1 MKYQAIA
8 VFCGSKSGNLPIY
21 ETHAQKLGTLLAAHG
36 ITLVY
41 GGGSKGLMG
50 ALADAAMAGGGQV
63 IGVIPELLLQWE
75 HQHEGIT
82 ELIVVPDMHTRKRQ
96 MYERCDAAVVLPGGY
111 GTLDELFE
119 MLTWNTLNIH
129 SKQIYL
135 LNSGGYY
142 EHLKAHIDHMYQSG
156 FLYEHPM
163 QRIHIV
169 EEPEMIFTS

>member
-1 MKYQAIA
+1 MKYQSIA
-8 VFCGSKSGNLPIY
+8 VFCGSKGGSLPIY
-21 ETHAQKLGTLLAAHG
+21 ETHAQKLGTLLATHG
-36 ITLVY
+36 VTLVY

-50 ALADAAMAGGGQV
+50 TLADAAMAGGGQV
-63 IGVIPELLLQWE
+63 IGVIPEILLAWE

-82 ELIVVPDMHTRKRQ
+82 ELIVVPDMHTRKRK

-129 SKQIYL
+129 SKHIYL
-135 LNSGGYY
+135 LNSSGYY
-142 EHLKAHIDHMYQSG
+142 EHLKAHIDHMHQSD

-163 QRIHIV
+163 QRIHFV
-169 EEPEMIFTS
+169 EEPEMIFTA